1 MRKLFL
7 FLFLISCSYPISNSD
22 FNNKNKILD
31 FDQNLTYN
39 EFKTLLSEYIENSSY
54 PNINK

>member
-7 FLFLISCSYPISNSD
+7 FLFLISCSYPISNSN

-39 EFKTLLSEYIENSSY
+39 EFKTLLSEYVKNSSY